1 MIDEPC
7 EPFEITTSR
16 SSKMQELQPTHAMHV
31 LPVRDYSVHANWS
44 DLIKTYRDT
53 LDLECPFC
61 HVGEG

>member
-1 MIDEPC
+1 
-7 EPFEITTSR
+7 
-16 SSKMQELQPTHAMHV
+16 MQELQPTHAMHV